1 MEAAHCD
8 YLYFHKAKGQENDMA
23 ASSVQWTVDHG
34 ENSARE
40 NILMS
45 SLHWDLHFWGTA
57 CSTPVKRIE
66 PWQDNIFRHINAP
79 YYIRNKNNF

>member
-40 NILMS
+40 NIL
-45 SLHWDLHFWGTA
+45 HTWGTA

-66 PWQDNIFRHINAP
+66 LWQDNIFRHMINAP
-79 YYIRNKNNF
+79 TI

>member
-1 MEAAHCD
+1 
-8 YLYFHKAKGQENDMA
+8 MA
-23 ASSVQWTVDHG
+23 ASSVQLTVDHG

-79 YYIRNKNNF
+79 YYIRNTKNF

>member
-1 MEAAHCD
+1 
-8 YLYFHKAKGQENDMA
+8 MA

-40 NILMS
+40 NIL
-45 SLHWDLHFWGTA
+45 HTWGTA

-66 PWQDNIFRHINAP
+66 LWQDNIFRHMINAP
-79 YYIRNKNNF
+79 TI